1 MICEQL
7 LTQTDHN
14 LKGNSIKLPHT
25 YLEKIIKHKCEP
37 PYFFR
42 ITTEFSTTVI
52 TSVLE
57 FTAESSTVTITE
69 ETLDNLGIDGN
80 HIVFVDLYTDKIDKG
95 KIIRVTPLE
104 REFFKIPDYDAILES
119 KLSKHNIL
127 YDGQKIH
134 LDIFDKYYNIVVD
147 NFKTEKNS
155 QDIINITNIDLNV
168 DINNIFLEEE
178 AALKQEALK
187 QEALEQEALEKEALE
202 KEKAD
207 ERRQEEELKDLKAK
221 FLARFT

>member
-1 MICEQL
+1 M
-7 LTQTDHN
+7 
-14 LKGNSIKLPHT
+14 
-25 YLEKIIKHKCEP
+25 
-37 PYFFR
+37 
-42 ITTEFSTTVI
+42 
-52 TSVLE
+52 
-57 FTAESSTVTITE
+57 
-69 ETLDNLGIDGN
+69 DNLGIDGN

-187 QEALEQEALEKEALE
+187 QEALKQEALEQEALE